1 MTAAFDN
8 AASSFAPAPVRALK
22 GPAGRFDGLDALRGL
37 AAASVV
43 VYHTVALNSLP
54 IPLISAGIVNR
65 LGLAV
70 PLFYML
76 SAFSLSLGYYGRL
89 STINGVVGYGLRR
102 FLRIAPLFYA
112 VLPIW
117 LCVMWFKFHQ
127 APNLTAI
134 VGNVTFLFNLVPGLQ
149 ESIAWAGWSVGVE
162 MVFYGLLPLIFL
174 AARGWRSSL
183 ALYAAS
189 IVAAIAFQH
198 VFAAKGSFAYMSI
211 VSQLPHF
218 LAGLVA
224 FHLYRDGALARLADK
239 AWVLLV
245 AGVAIWPLM
254 ALLKLGHLK
263 VWGVDVEQYLI
274 GLAFPLIVLSQVL
287 SPNRLIVNPLTLYVG
302 QRSFGVYLLH
312 PLAILAT
319 QPIVQGLSENYGSYV
334 AVPGGVLLV
343 LFLAITAASISYAL
357 IEAPCMSLG
366 RGKRIGKTPPL
377 PVSSF

>member
-1 MTAAFDN
+1 MTAAFQD
-8 AASSFAPAPVRALK
+8 AASSFAPAGVPSAKRP
-22 GPAGRFDGLDALRGL
+22 GGRFEGLNALRGL

-43 VYHTVALNSLP
+43 AYHTVALNNLA
-54 IPLISAGIVNR
+54 IPLVSTGVIYR
-65 LGLAV
+65 LGMAV

-89 STINGVVGYGLRR
+89 NTVDGVVGYGVRR

-117 LCVMWFKFHQ
+117 LCVMAFKFHQ

-134 VGNVTFLFNLVPGLQ
+134 VGNLTFLFNLVPGLQ

-162 MVFYGLLPLIFL
+162 MIFYGLLPLIFL

-218 LAGLVA
+218 MAGLVA
-224 FHLYRDGALARLADK
+224 FHVYRTGVLARFADK
-239 AWVLLV
+239 AWVLLA

-254 ALLKLGHLK
+254 ALFKLDQLK
-263 VWGVDVEQYLI
+263 VAGVDVEQYVI
-274 GLAFPLIVLSQVL
+274 ALAFPLIVLSQVL
-287 SPNRLIVNPLTLYVG
+287 SPSRLIVNRLTLYVG

-312 PLAILAT
+312 PLAILAA
-319 QPIVQGLSENYGSYV
+319 QSLIQGLSEIYGV
-334 AVPGGVLLV
+334 VGVPIGMALV
-343 LFLAITAASISYAL
+343 LFLAVGAAAVSYAL
-357 IEAPCMSLG
+357 IEAPCMNLG
-366 RGKRIGKTPPL
+366 RRKPNPEPPPL
-377 PVSSF
+377 PVASV

>member
-1 MTAAFDN
+1 MTAAFQD
-8 AASSFAPAPVRALK
+8 AASSFAPAEVSSAKRP
-22 GPAGRFDGLDALRGL
+22 GGRFEGLDALRGL

-43 VYHTVALNSLP
+43 AYHTVALNNLA
-54 IPLISAGIVNR
+54 IPLISTGVIYR
-65 LGLAV
+65 LGMAV

-89 STINGVVGYGLRR
+89 NTVDGVVGYGVRR

-134 VGNVTFLFNLVPGLQ
+134 VGNLTFLFNLVPGLQ

-162 MVFYGLLPLIFL
+162 MIFYGLLPLIFL

-218 LAGLVA
+218 MLGLVA
-224 FHLYRDGALARLADK
+224 FHVYRTGVLARFADK

-245 AGVAIWPLM
+245 AGMAIWPLM
-254 ALLKLGHLK
+254 ALFKLGHLK
-263 VWGVDVEQYLI
+263 VAGVDVEQYVI
-274 GLAFPLIVLSQVL
+274 ALAFPLIVLSQVL
-287 SPNRLIVNPLTLYVG
+287 SPSRLIVNRLTLYVG

-319 QPIVQGLSENYGSYV
+319 QSLIQGLSEIYGV
-334 AVPGGVLLV
+334 VGVPIGMALV
-343 LFLAITAASISYAL
+343 LFLAVGAASVSYAL
-357 IEAPCMSLG
+357 IEAPCMNLG
-366 RGKRIGKTPPL
+366 RRKPDPQPPPL
-377 PVSSF
+377 PVASI